1 MNRLLDILLPR
12 FITEEVALT
21 DAGDHLEIACSM
33 ADVKPGERFAAVA
46 TVRTLNL
53 FGMGLFPTLIGEPRE
68 WPAKYQDPRNGT
80 EIWSAN
86 GEDWHNYLSLD
97 ELIQETDCD
106 LVKISAGDEVFIG
119 TKAYPDPASFVDIH
133 DVLTCMYEN
142 AINSDHAEWVDRWP
156 SPSDEAKQE
165 LSDLLESWA
174 RKHCSTDFYLI
185 DSVRT
190 YAVTEAD
197 IERTRQQP
205 GSPEGLNQPQQ
216 GGDQ

>member
-1 MNRLLDILLPR
+1 MNRLLDILIPR

-53 FGMGLFPTLIGEPRE
+53 FGLGLFPTMIGEPRE
-68 WPAKYQDPRNGT
+68 WPGDYTDPRNGT
-80 EIWSAN
+80 ETWSVN

-97 ELIQETDCD
+97 ELIRETDND
-106 LVKISAGDEVFIG
+106 LTQISAGDEVFIG
-119 TKAYPDPASFVDIH
+119 TKAYPDPASFTDEH
-133 DVLTCMYEN
+133 DVRLCMYEN
-142 AINSDHAEWVDRWP
+142 AINSDHSEWVDGWP
-156 SPSDEAKQE
+156 TPNEEAKQE
-165 LSDLLESWA
+165 LSELLAAWA

-190 YAVTEAD
+190 YTVTEAD
-197 IERTRQQP
+197 IERARAGQ
-205 GSPEGLNQPQQ
+205 
-216 GGDQ
+216 